1 MVLCNTPSIASRIKL
16 KLFQSIVIVASLVT
30 ASVAQ
35 PFNSEHFTIEKLDDG
50 VYAVIHKTGGYA
62 ICNSGIINLGTETL
76 VFDCFISPTAAED
89 LKKAAEELTGNE
101 VKYVV
106 NSHFHNDHV
115 RGNQVFVDAQIIS
128 TKRTAEL
135 IKDVTPEELE
145 WEAKVIDDRI
155 ETTEQKLA
163 EETDPF
169 RLEELKMWMGYYQ
182 AIKESQDNYKITL
195 PNAFMEDTLVIKGAV
210 REAVLFTKGKGH
222 TESDIVLWLPEEKI
236 LFATDLLFVNCHPW
250 LGDGFPEDWIRY
262 VQDLQKLNAQSIVPG
277 HGPLGSNEDM
287 DNMIN
292 YISTISTIVDQAI
305 EANLTEE
312 ELNDIEIPKEFKDWW
327 FGRFFIPNLVIQYGT
342 KTEESSE
349 K

>member
-1 MVLCNTPSIASRIKL
+1 M
-16 KLFQSIVIVASLVT
+16 KLFQSFIIVASLV
-30 ASVAQ
+30 SISFAQ
-35 PFNSEHFTIEKLDDG
+35 SFNSEHFTIEKLDAG

-62 ICNSGIINLGTETL
+62 ICNSGIIDLGNETL
-76 VFDCFISPTAAED
+76 VIDCFISPKAAED

-135 IKDVTPEELE
+135 IEKITPEELE

-155 ETTEQKLA
+155 ETTTQKLA

-169 RLEELKMWMGYYQ
+169 KLEELKMWMGYYQ
-182 AIKESQDNYKITL
+182 AIKESQGNYKITL
-195 PNAFMEDTLVIKGAV
+195 PNTFMEDTLVIKGTE

-250 LGDGFPEDWIRY
+250 LGDGFSVDWIRY
-262 VQDLQKLNAQSIVPG
+262 LKDLQKLNAKSIVPG
-277 HGPLGSNEDM
+277 HGPLGSIEDI
-287 DNMIN
+287 DIMIN
-292 YISTISTIVDQAI
+292 YINTINSIVDNAI
-305 EANLTEE
+305 EAKLTEE
-312 ELNDIEIPKEFKDWW
+312 EIKLTQIPEEYKEWW
-327 FGRFFIPNLVIQYGT
+327 FSRFFIPNLVIQYDL
-342 KTEESSE
+342 KTEKSVEE
-349 K
+349 